1 MCDTY
6 VRSEQRN
13 RKTRK
18 RKMLTNE
25 AFRKMVQPWLTGDD
39 EADAKSL
46 KKMFKGARLSLTEWR
61 QVVAECK

>member
-1 MCDTY
+1 
-6 VRSEQRN
+6 
-13 RKTRK
+13 
-18 RKMLTNE
+18 MLTNE